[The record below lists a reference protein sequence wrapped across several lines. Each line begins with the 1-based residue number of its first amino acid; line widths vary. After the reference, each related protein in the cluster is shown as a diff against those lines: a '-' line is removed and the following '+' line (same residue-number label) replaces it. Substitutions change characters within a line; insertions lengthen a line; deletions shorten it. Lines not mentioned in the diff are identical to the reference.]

1 MISDIA
7 IARELER
14 NPGITRLQAY
24 RRIKAREIILPRIRR
39 PLDVT
44 DAEQFPN
51 IAEAVA
57 HAKNLR
63 GV

>member
-1 MISDIA
+1 MIPDIA
-7 IARELER
+7 IASSLSEKEKRNSYSER
-14 NPGITRLQAY
+14 DKRLLNRGHIKCIT
-24 RRIKAREIILPRIRR
+24 P